1 LKRKDNKKSILSL
14 KITLENIKCNHAVP
28 KDLMLQANTV
38 SDVQNLLIGILSL
51 SNVSLATP
59 MNPGTQILICVNAV
73 HLREL
78 SNPENVPVQRQK
90 LNGMPI
96 LKHATAHPTLLVIIA
111 SPVLLQGFGI
121 KAKIN
126 VSVQAQKINGIHH
139 HKSVN
144 AQQENTENTVSNA
157 QIQDIG
163 T

>member
-1 LKRKDNKKSILSL
+1 
-14 KITLENIKCNHAVP
+14 
-28 KDLMLQANTV
+28 
-38 SDVQNLLIGILSL
+38 
-51 SNVSLATP
+51 